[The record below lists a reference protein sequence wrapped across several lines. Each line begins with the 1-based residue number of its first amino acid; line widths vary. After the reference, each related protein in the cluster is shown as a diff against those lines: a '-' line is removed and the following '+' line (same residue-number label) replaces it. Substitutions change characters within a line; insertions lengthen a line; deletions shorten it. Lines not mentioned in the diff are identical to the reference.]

1 MPLFS
6 CDVAFLIVRSPVKH
20 GERSTAGL
28 PYLHGCVGSL
38 PEIDLSRQIGDCMVF
53 HLSLARTAS
62 FRRCTD
68 RDCRLGRRTDG

>member
-1 MPLFS
+1 MRLFS

-38 PEIDLSRQIGDCMVF
+38 PEIDLSRQIGDRMVF

-68 RDCRLGRRTDG
+68 RDC

>member
-38 PEIDLSRQIGDCMVF
+38 PEIDPIPANWRLHGFPLVPR
-53 HLSLARTAS
+53 ARCIVPA
-62 FRRCTD
+62 
-68 RDCRLGRRTDG
+68 LH